1 MFACCIVVAFIHL
14 YEWPL
19 ATLLSV
25 ASCCFLLRSLWSWR
39 CLLPLSVNIVEL
51 ANELV
56 VARHTNALARGRRVD
71 LHRRRCFGAV
81 CRRCVLG
88 VGGRDCLLDGKVDRA
103 TEEQRRLSDSLGAMD
118 CSLVVV
124 VENNERVSA

>member
-1 MFACCIVVAFIHL
+1 M
-14 YEWPL
+14 
-19 ATLLSV
+19 
-25 ASCCFLLRSLWSWR
+25 
-39 CLLPLSVNIVEL
+39 NIVEL